1 LEAIL
6 SYEQFFKLTE
16 QPFSTA
22 PDSRFFYESKPHRD
36 ALIKILHAAETMK
49 GLVII
54 IGDIGTGKTL
64 LARRALE
71 EMEKQEQYVE
81 SLLVMVHSEITPE
94 WLLKRIAQQI
104 GINKPADKKIELLP
118 QLYQRLMEINE
129 SGKKAVIVIDE
140 ANMLKTKDIFEEF
153 RGLLNIE
160 IPGKKLLT
168 LILIGMPD
176 LEENIA
182 LDPAFQQRIAIK
194 HYLTKL
200 DKEETRNYIT
210 HRMKIAGAER
220 EIFSDMALD
229 AIYSY
234 TAGTPRLINIICDN
248 ALLEAF
254 LLKKDKV
261 DLSIIESVASDLNL
275 RKMG

>member
-1 LEAIL
+1 M
-6 SYEQFFKLTE
+6 SYEQYFKLTE

-22 PDSRFFYESKPHRD
+22 PDSRFFFDSKPHKE
-36 ALIKILHAAETMK
+36 ALLKILHAAETMK

-71 EMEKQEQYVE
+71 EMEKQEQFVE

-118 QLYQRLMEINE
+118 QLYERLMAINE

-140 ANMLKTKDIFEEF
+140 ANMLKSKDIFEEF

-168 LILIGMPD
+168 IILIGMPE

-200 DKEETRNYIT
+200 DKEETYNYII
-210 HRMKIAGAER
+210 HRMKIAGAQR
-220 EIFSDMALD
+220 DIFSDMALE
-229 AIYSY
+229 AIYNY
-234 TAGTPRLINIICDN
+234 TGGTPRLINIVCDN

-254 LLKKDKV
+254 LLKRDKV
-261 DLSIIESVASDLNL
+261 DLSIVENVASDLNL
-275 RKMG
+275 RRQG

>member
-1 LEAIL
+1 M

-22 PDSRFFYESKPHRD
+22 PDSRFFFDSKPHKE
-36 ALIKILHAAETMK
+36 ALLKILHATETMK

-71 EMEKQEQYVE
+71 EMEKQEQFVE

-104 GINKPADKKIELLP
+104 GIDKPASKKEELLP
-118 QLYQRLMEINE
+118 QFYNKLMEINE
-129 SGKKAVIVIDE
+129 IGKKAVIVIDE
-140 ANMLKTKDIFEEF
+140 ANMLKTKEIFEEF

-160 IPGKKLLT
+160 VPGRKLLT
-168 LILIGMPD
+168 IILIGMPD
-176 LEENIA
+176 LEEYIG

-194 HYLTKL
+194 HYLKKL
-200 DKEETRNYIT
+200 DKEETYSYIT
-210 HRMKIAGAER
+210 HRMKIAGAQR
-220 EIFSDMALD
+220 DIFSDMALE

-234 TAGTPRLINIICDN
+234 TSGTPRLINIICDN

-254 LLKKDKV
+254 LLKRDKI

-275 RKMG
+275 RKIG

>member
-1 LEAIL
+1 M

-22 PDSRFFYESKPHRD
+22 PDSRFFFDSKPHKE
-36 ALIKILHAAETMK
+36 ALLKILHAAETMK

-71 EMEKQEQYVE
+71 EMEKQEQFVE

-104 GINKPADKKIELLP
+104 GIESPANKKEELLP
-118 QLYQRLMEINE
+118 QFYNKLMEINE
-129 SGKKAVIVIDE
+129 MGKKAVIVIDE
-140 ANMLKTKDIFEEF
+140 ANMLKTKEIFEEF

-160 IPGKKLLT
+160 VPGRKLLT
-168 LILIGMPD
+168 IIMIGMPE
-176 LEENIA
+176 LEEHIG

-194 HYLTKL
+194 HYLKKL
-200 DKEETRNYIT
+200 DKEETYSYIT
-210 HRMKIAGAER
+210 HRMKIAGAQR
-220 EIFSDMALD
+220 DIFSDMALE

-234 TAGTPRLINIICDN
+234 TSGTPRLINIICDN

-254 LLKKDKV
+254 LLKREKV

-275 RKMG
+275 RKIG

>member
-1 LEAIL
+1 M

-36 ALIKILHAAETMK
+36 ALVKILHAAETMK

-118 QLYQRLMEINE
+118 QLYHRLMEINE

-234 TAGTPRLINIICDN
+234 AAGTPRLINIICDN

-254 LLKKDKV
+254 LLKRDKV

>member
-1 LEAIL
+1 M

-22 PDSRFFYESKPHRD
+22 PDSRFFFDSTPHKE
-36 ALIKILHAAETMK
+36 ALLKILHAAETMK
-49 GLVII
+49 GLMII

-71 EMEKQEQYVE
+71 EMEKQDQYIV
-81 SLLVMVHSEITPE
+81 SLLVMVHSEITPD

-104 GINKPADKKIELLP
+104 GIEKPAGKKEELLP
-118 QLYQRLMEINE
+118 QFYGRLMEINE
-129 SGKKAVIVIDE
+129 TGKKAVIVIDE
-140 ANMLKTKDIFEEF
+140 ANMLKTKEIFEEF

-160 IPGKKLLT
+160 MPGKKLLT

-176 LEENIA
+176 LEEHIG

-194 HYLTKL
+194 HCLKKL
-200 DKEETRNYIT
+200 DREETYNYIT
-210 HRMKIAGAER
+210 YRMKVAGAQH
-220 EIFSDMALD
+220 EIFSDTALE

-234 TAGTPRLINIICDN
+234 TTGTPRLINIICDN
-248 ALLEAF
+248 ALFEAF

-261 DLSIIESVASDLNL
+261 DLSIIESVASDFNL
-275 RKMG
+275 RKMV

>member
-1 LEAIL
+1 M
-6 SYEQFFKLTE
+6 SYEQYFKLTE

-22 PDSRFFYESKPHRD
+22 PDSRFFFDSKPHKE
-36 ALIKILHAAETMK
+36 ALLKILHAAETMK

-71 EMEKQEQYVE
+71 EMEKQEQFVE

-104 GINKPADKKIELLP
+104 GINKPAEKKVELLP
-118 QLYQRLMEINE
+118 QLCERLMEINQN
-129 SGKKAVIVIDE
+129 GKKAVIVIDE

-176 LEENIA
+176 LEDHIS

-194 HYLTKL
+194 HYLSKL
-200 DKEETRNYIT
+200 GREETYNYIT
-210 HRMKIAGAER
+210 HRMKIAGAQKD
-220 EIFSDMALD
+220 IFSDMALE

-234 TAGTPRLINIICDN
+234 TSGTPRLINIICDN

-275 RKMG
+275 RKQV

>member
-1 LEAIL
+1 M
-6 SYEQFFKLTE
+6 SYEQYFNLTE

-22 PDSRFFYESKPHRD
+22 PDSRFYFDSKPHKE
-36 ALIKILHAAETMK
+36 ALLKILHAAETMK
-49 GLVII
+49 GLVVI

-71 EMEKQEQYVE
+71 EMEKQDQFVE
-81 SLLVMVHSEITPE
+81 SLLVMVHSEISPE

-104 GINKPADKKIELLP
+104 GINKPAEKKIELLP
-118 QLYQRLMEINE
+118 QLYERLMEINA

-168 LILIGMPD
+168 LILIGMPE

-194 HYLTKL
+194 HYLSKL
-200 DKEETRNYIT
+200 NREETYNYIM
-210 HRMKIAGAER
+210 HRMKVAGAKR
-220 EIFSDMALD
+220 DIFSDMAIE
-229 AIYSY
+229 AIYSF

-254 LLKKDKV
+254 LLKRDKV

-275 RKMG
+275 RKIG